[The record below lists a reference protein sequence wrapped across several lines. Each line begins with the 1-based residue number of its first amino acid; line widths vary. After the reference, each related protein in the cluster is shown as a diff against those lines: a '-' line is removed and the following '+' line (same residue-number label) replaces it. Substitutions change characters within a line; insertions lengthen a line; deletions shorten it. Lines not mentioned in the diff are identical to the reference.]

1 VDPVSFTPTPFATP
15 VFAQTLSAYRS
26 APYISPSEYRNA
38 PTAVGTGNLVPGSNT
53 QQADSTAS
61 LADVISRASGWMDEH
76 CFHGLGGS
84 FAAGVVTEQAWYTVK
99 PNGSVVII
107 PNLRPI
113 RAVTGLAIGPSP
125 SQLQNL
131 SPNIVPNISIGFK
144 TITLPNCWN
153 RGLTFPVYFGGYPSY
168 GNELLCAFSYVNGWP
183 HFTLGASASAGDTSI
198 VANGAFPGDTQLYG
212 ILPGTPLTIRD
223 GSNTERIVVQSL
235 SGLTVNLQGTL
246 QYEHTPPASPDP
258 DSIMVSAL
266 PWNVEQACISM
277 TSVFIKTQGMRAQVP
292 SSLGAAKPAQKQ
304 ALGRAGALHDFEHA
318 CGLINKYVVVYIDH

>member
-1 VDPVSFTPTPFATP
+1 MSFAPTPFATP
-15 VFAQTLSAYRS
+15 VYAQTLSAYRN

-61 LADVISRASGWMDEH
+61 LADIISRASAWMDEH

-84 FAAGVVTEQAWYTVK
+84 FAAGVVTEQAWFTVK

-113 RAVTGLAIGPSP
+113 RAVTGVAVGPGVNE
-125 SQLQNL
+125 LQNL
-131 SPNIVPNISIGFK
+131 SANIAPNISIGFK

-153 RGLTFPVYFGGYPSY
+153 SGLTFPVYFGGYPSY
-168 GNELLCAFSYVNGWP
+168 GNELFCCWSYVTGWP
-183 HFTLGASASAGDTSI
+183 HFTLGATASAGVTSI
-198 VANGAFPGDTQLYG
+198 TANPAFPGDTTLYG

-223 GSNTERIVVQSL
+223 GANTEVVVVESL
-235 SGLTVNLQGTL
+235 SGLTVGLQSGL
-246 QYEHTPPASPDP
+246 AYEHQVPAAPDP

-277 TSVFIKTQGMRAQVP
+277 TSVFLKTQGMRAQVP
-292 SSLGAAKPAQKQ
+292 SSLGSAKPAQKQ
-304 ALGRAGALHDFEHA
+304 AMRRAGALHDFEHA
-318 CGLINKYVVVYIDH
+318 CGLLRPYVVAYIDH